1 LKKMIAVILLTVLLA
16 GCADQPVFETL
27 GEVPVEGTVPQ
38 PQEVLVELPGEL
50 SQPVMQSADTGK
62 LYICDDYSMTLQTLE
77 GGDLERTLRHCTG
90 YEKEELTVISTQLGD
105 VRKYETAWTATGEAE
120 PQIGRLAILDDGSYH
135 YVLSVM
141 APSQKAGDLQETW
154 QYLFD
159 TFRVASMNVPFSI
172 GS

>member
-1 LKKMIAVILLTVLLA
+1 MKKLIAVILFAILLV

-27 GEVPVEGTVPQ
+27 GEVPVEGTIPQ
-38 PQEVLVELPGEL
+38 PQEILVELPGEL
-50 SQPVMQSADTGK
+50 SQPVLQSEDTGK
-62 LYICDDYSMTLQTLE
+62 LYICEDYTMTLQTLE

-90 YEKEELTVISTQLGD
+90 YEKEDLTVISTQLGD
-105 VRKYETAWTATGEAE
+105 VRKYETAWTATGEGE

-141 APSQKAGDLQETW
+141 APSQEAGGLQESW

-159 TFRVASMNVPFSI
+159 TFRVGSMDVPFRI